1 MADEWS
7 PAWSMKTSY
16 PEIPWPK
23 SRQLYTGQFLLYTQ
37 YLNEYLPT
45 MWSSNTV
52 PNNINSKSWQRRPTP
67 ARPSSSG
74 GHWEHVRLRT
84 IAWKTQSNKTFQAEP
99 RTPELLASVDP
110 NHILSRADLPSCAA
124 FGLNRQ
130 FVNSNSSHLTS
141 SSQQTIGRHTNRNVV
156 MPVTIITAT
165 AFAKER
171 PQGTT
176 ATHSILT
183 HAYMYELINS

>member
-1 MADEWS
+1 
-7 PAWSMKTSY
+7 
-16 PEIPWPK
+16 
-23 SRQLYTGQFLLYTQ
+23 
-37 YLNEYLPT
+37 
-45 MWSSNTV
+45 MWSFNTI
-52 PNNINSKSWQRRPTP
+52 PNKINSRSWQRRPTTT
-67 ARPSSSG
+67 RPLFLG

-84 IAWKTQSNKTFQAEP
+84 IARKSQSNKTFQAEP

-124 FGLNRQ
+124 FGLIRQ

-176 ATHSILT
+176 ATNSILT
-183 HAYMYELINS
+183 HACMYDLFNS